1 MFHVGSDLMG
11 TSGFQPAFHECDII
25 EILQYAVVGDGMFPD
40 FAVRREDCH
49 LHPVFRVAGD
59 VAFDTSFFLLKV
71 SPDQGIVQS
80 FGGFVEELFAQ
91 MRFGVGIFGHHE
103 KSGGVLVYAV
113 YQSHGRVVRVIV
125 RIVFQMPGDGIDQR
139 AGIISASGMHHQ
151 SRRFVHHHQVFVFVH
166 DVEGNVFRDDFIFIF
181 RPVQENDDFI
191 ERFHFIAA
199 FHRPAVY
206 EDELLLGSPLQPVAR
221 RIV

>member
-11 TSGFQPAFHECDII
+11 TSGFQPAFHERDII

-40 FAVRREDCH
+40 FAVRWEDCH

-59 VAFDTSFFLLKV
+59 VAFDTSFFLLKA
-71 SPDQGIVQS
+71 SPDQSIVQS

-91 MRFGVGIFGHHE
+91 MRFGIGIFGHYE
-103 KSGGVLVYAV
+103 KSGGILVYAV

-125 RIVFQMPGDGIDQR
+125 RIVLQMPGDGIDQR

-151 SRRFVHHHQVFVFVH
+151 SAGLSTTIRSSSSSH
-166 DVEGNVFRDDFIFIF
+166 DVEGMSSAMISLSYLGRSRRMTISSSGFTYSC
-181 RPVQENDDFI
+181 
-191 ERFHFIAA
+191 